1 MPTSYK
7 FFKNEVKEWFKN
19 NVPANTRILDVG
31 AGEGTY
37 GKLLAHLGY
46 DIDALEIWAPYI
58 NEFELWNYYG
68 VVYDG
73 DIRTFDYSNYDCRLR
88 CAGLC
93 AIPEE
98 RRTEERR

>member
-37 GKLLAHLGY
+37 GKLLAFEGILPF
-46 DIDALEIWAPYI
+46 IW
-58 NEFELWNYYG
+58 
-68 VVYDG
+68 V
-73 DIRTFDYSNYDCRLR
+73 
-88 CAGLC
+88 
-93 AIPEE
+93 
-98 RRTEERR
+98 